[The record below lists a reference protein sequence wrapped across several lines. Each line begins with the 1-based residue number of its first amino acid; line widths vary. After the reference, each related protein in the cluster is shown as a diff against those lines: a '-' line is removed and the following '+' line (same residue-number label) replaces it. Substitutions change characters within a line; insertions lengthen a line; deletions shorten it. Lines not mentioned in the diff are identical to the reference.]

1 MRIGI
6 DAMGGDFAPET
17 AILGAIQASNEL
29 ADSATIV
36 LFGDGNIIESLLE
49 HEKCLNNNIEIIHT
63 TEVISMADHPAKA
76 FQSKQDSSI
85 TVGFKHLSTGK
96 IDAFASAG
104 NTGAMMVGTMY
115 TIKTIPGIM
124 RPALTSPVP
133 KISGGKHS
141 TLLDVGLN
149 SDCKPDVL
157 YQYGILGNLYAKYY
171 HEIENPKVRLLNI
184 GEEEEKG
191 NLLTKAT
198 HELMKDSIHFNFLG
212 NIESNELFTDKSDVI
227 VCDGFTG
234 NSVLKLVESFYTIT
248 DKLGFQH
255 PYLEL
260 FNYENHGGTP
270 ILGVNAPIV
279 IGHGASNARA
289 IKNMVLQTYRI
300 TVSGLTEK
308 IKQAFQ

>member
-6 DAMGGDFAPET
+6 DAMGGDFAPT
-17 AILGAIQASNEL
+17 PAVIGAIAASIEL
-29 ADSATIV
+29 QGLATVVLYGDSSK
-36 LFGDGNIIESLLE
+36 IEQILKE
-49 HEKCLNNNIEIIHT
+49 HNCNAANIEIVHT
-63 TEVISMADHPAKA
+63 SEVIGMGDHPAKA
-76 FQSKQDSSI
+76 FQHKQDSSI
-85 TVGFKHLSTGK
+85 TVGFKQLQNGI
-96 IDAFASAG
+96 IDAFCSAG

-115 TIKTIPGIM
+115 TIKAIPGIM
-124 RPALTSPVP
+124 RPCVASPIP
-133 KISGGKHS
+133 KISGAKNG

-157 YQYGILGNLYAKYY
+157 YQYGILGNIYAKSYY
-171 HEIENPKVRLLNI
+171 GIENPKVCLLNI

-198 HELMKDSIHFNFLG
+198 FELMKDGVHFNFAG
-212 NIESNELFTDKSDVI
+212 NIESNSLFTDKADVI

-234 NSVLKLVESFYTIT
+234 NIVLKQIESFYTIAQE
-248 DKLGFQH
+248 LGFSH
-255 PYLEL
+255 PYIET

-270 ILGVNAPIV
+270 VLGVNAPIV
-279 IGHGASNARA
+279 IGHGASNDIA

-300 TVSGLTEK
+300 TESKLTEK